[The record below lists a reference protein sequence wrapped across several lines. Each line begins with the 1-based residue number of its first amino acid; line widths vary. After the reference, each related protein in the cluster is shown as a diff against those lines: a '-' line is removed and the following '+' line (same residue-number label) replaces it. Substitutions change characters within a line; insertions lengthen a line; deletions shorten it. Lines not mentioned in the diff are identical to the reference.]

1 MRKCR
6 HWPITRTCNDIVLYY
21 PLYYYIDDII
31 FAICYTHQSSVT
43 HQLIDTVIRIIVSHL
58 LMYIIESLL
67 SLPLLI
73 SLIVIIVRQRVIAAV
88 LYRPR
93 PLISRQH
100 AAQCLSL
107 SLYSIQFTDS
117 RADKVY
123 IVIVLCGDIVI
134 FILLIKLSFIWCV
147 RCWGCSCVGIRCGCC
162 ACAMIKNSGLYF
174 S

>member
-1 MRKCR
+1 M
-6 HWPITRTCNDIVLYY
+6 VLFY

-31 FAICYTHQSSVT
+31 FAFCHTHQSSVT
-43 HQLIDTVIRIIVSHL
+43 HQLIETVIHIIVSHL
-58 LMYIIESLL
+58 LMYIIQSLL

-73 SLIVIIVRQRVIAAV
+73 SLIVIIVRQRVIAAI

-147 RCWGCSCVGIRCGCC
+147 RC
-162 ACAMIKNSGLYF
+162 
-174 S
+174 